1 MKNLIIIV
9 LSFIL
14 MGCTIPYGIVATTH
28 ETGEEN
34 PLNGLVGKQIS
45 EVDAIMRDSFSM
57 GLAIG
62 TEAEIYIQANV
73 IPDGTKGEYMNDV
86 VKGLFKG
93 EVWTDDDIKFKKSGN
108 YCLNYY
114 SGIVYTKFPTSYIP
128 LVGGWIDLDTT
139 DSSFSAVVY
148 ECSSKVVSHIYSG
161 TKMDETDVHRMT
173 FADPPEGVVMIP
185 KE

>member
-14 MGCTIPYGIVATTH
+14 MGCTIPFGIVATTQ
-28 ETGEEN
+28 TAGEEN

-45 EVDAIMRDSFSM
+45 EVDTIMRDSFSM

-62 TEAEIYIQANV
+62 SEAETYIVANT
-73 IPDGTKGEYMNDV
+73 IPDGVKGEYMNDV

-93 EVWTDDDIKFKKSGN
+93 EVWTDDDIKFDKSGK

-114 SGIVYTKFPTSYIP
+114 TGIVYTKFPTSYIP
-128 LVGGWIDLDTT
+128 GIGGWIDLDTT

-161 TKMDETDVHRMT
+161 TKMDDTDVHRMT
-173 FADPPEGVVMIP
+173 FADPPEGVVVIP

>member
-45 EVDAIMRDSFSM
+45 EVDTIMKDSYSM
-57 GLAIG
+57 GIALGVELNQFVFADQITA
-62 TEAEIYIQANV
+62 TE
-73 IPDGTKGEYMNDV
+73 GEYMNGAI
-86 VKGLFKG
+86 KTLFKG
-93 EVWTDDDIKFKKSGN
+93 EFWKPDDVKFDKSKKYTMNWYTGF
-108 YCLNYY
+108 
-114 SGIVYTKFPTSYIP
+114 VYTKFPTSYIP
-128 LVGGWIDLDTT
+128 GIGGWIDLDTT

-148 ECSSKVVSHIYSG
+148 ECSSKVVSHIFSG
-161 TKMDETDVHRMT
+161 TKMDDTDVHRMT
-173 FADPPEGVVMIP
+173 FADPPEGVVVIP